1 MTNGSGGIVLST
13 GARRA
18 SDAKEQARL
27 EMQIQAMRTTRS
39 FEGDIEAADNVDGAA
54 AFLGEGAAGDFRR
67 HPAQGFATPNG
78 SVLGSKG
85 GGAGRDYYPTEPAA
99 FPPGLLPGSAPS
111 PSAGAGAI
119 ASDSHAG
126 SRGGT
131 PSGYRG
137 ALGAG
142 AAAYPT
148 ASPAP
153 YSSSPVAGRSSFT
166 AAAGDAGAA
175 AAAGAGMTGQGIMM
189 TPLSTANGRIAG
201 AAADIAAAG
210 AGAGPA
216 VVRHSA
222 SEHAIGIATGRSD
235 RGSLM
240 GAADSLVGAGGASG
254 DGLPPG
260 GAEGLDGGGA
270 GAGGGRVSPGAGSHL
285 SGGSRYGESA
295 DEGDGS
301 YESAGGGG
309 GASHSPLH
317 GAGVGGE
324 GVGGE
329 LAGPPG
335 EKGITWADEH
345 GYALYEVRGGEGG
358 AERVGG
364 GGRDLCDR
372 LHACG
377 RCCRLVRLRAGRFF
391 VNFLARCGL
400 GPGRTHCCCGAR
412 TGTAVCR
419 RLLLPA
425 LRVSAL
431 SPLGLASP
439 PRLSPQIYYSDKLH
453 YSPNGAYDDAGGSGF
468 CCCIM

>member
-39 FEGDIEAADNVDGAA
+39 FEGDIEAADNVDGTA

-111 PSAGAGAI
+111 PSAGAGAF
-119 ASDSHAG
+119 ATDSHAG

-131 PSGYRG
+131 PVGHRG

-166 AAAGDAGAA
+166 GAAGDAGAA
-175 AAAGAGMTGQGIMM
+175 AGAGMPGQGIMM
-189 TPLSTANGRIAG
+189 TPLSTATGRLAG
-201 AAADIAAAG
+201 SAADATAAAG
-210 AGAGPA
+210 AGAAGPA

-235 RGSLM
+235 RGSFM
-240 GAADSLVGAGGASG
+240 GPAGSLPGAGGATG
-254 DGLPPG
+254 DGPPP
-260 GAEGLDGGGA
+260 GAEGPDGGGA

-295 DEGDGS
+295 DDGDAS

-309 GASHSPLH
+309 GAAHSPLH

-324 GVGGE
+324 GVGGD

-345 GYALYEVRGGEGG
+345 GYALYEVRAGRQR
-358 AERVGG
+358 AERRREGQGG
-364 GGRDLCDR
+364 C
-372 LHACG
+372 
-377 RCCRLVRLRAGRFF
+377 
-391 VNFLARCGL
+391 FLA
-400 GPGRTHCCCGAR
+400 
-412 TGTAVCR
+412 
-419 RLLLPA
+419 
-425 LRVSAL
+425 
-431 SPLGLASP
+431 GLAACVP
-439 PRLSPQIYYSDKLH
+439 
-453 YSPNGAYDDAGGSGF
+453 AAVGSV
-468 CCCIM
+468 CACRSLRRVPVRVRR